1 MNTCWLYRYRI
12 YFQPDFLLIVYICR
26 TWYHLQD
33 SIVVIDVAK
42 CSYIVLFIISVK
54 NFTEIWNLLMY
65 FRYFDDLFEQFMSS
79 SLCCLQNIWSSVNS
93 AVFALTI
100 NRGLYFRWWKV
111 EPCKNNKMV
120 LRILRINRRAHYE
133 FNIYRTKQEISVN
146 KFIEYCML

>member
-1 MNTCWLYRYRI
+1 M
-12 YFQPDFLLIVYICR
+12 YFQPEFLLIVYICR

-33 SIVVIDVAK
+33 SIVAIDVAK

-54 NFTEIWNLLMY
+54 NFTEIWNLLMH

-100 NRGLYFRWWKV
+100 NRDLYFRWWKV

-120 LRILRINRRAHYE
+120 LRILRINRRAHDIRD
-133 FNIYRTKQEISVN
+133 FMNSIYTVQN
-146 KFIEYCML
+146 KKFV